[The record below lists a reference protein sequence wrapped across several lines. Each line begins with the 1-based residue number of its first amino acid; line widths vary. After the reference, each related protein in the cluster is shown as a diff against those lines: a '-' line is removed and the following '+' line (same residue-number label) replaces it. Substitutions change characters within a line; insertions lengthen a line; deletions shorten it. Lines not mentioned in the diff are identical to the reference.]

1 MKCHF
6 SLHTCNTLSQLLY
19 FSNPDAHFHCYDML
33 IKSKLDEFLYC
44 NPFVLLL
51 GPPVVEIVPPALS
64 TLKGVT
70 ASFTC
75 NADGFPLPN
84 IVWMKQTSSGESE
97 ISASSVNVQIN
108 SHNGSSQLIV
118 QNTLTA
124 DCKASN
130 YVSDTARA
138 FLGVVCKLHL
148 NM

>member
-1 MKCHF
+1 MSF
-6 SLHTCNTLSQLLY
+6 
-19 FSNPDAHFHCYDML
+19 L
-33 IKSKLDEFLYC
+33 IVT
-44 NPFVLLL
+44 PFVLLL
-51 GPPVVEIVPPALS
+51 GSPVVEIVPPALS

-75 NADGFPLPN
+75 NADGIPLPN

-118 QNTLTA
+118 QNTSTA
-124 DCKASN
+124 DSGYYICKASN
-130 YVSDTARA
+130 YGSDTARA